1 MCGSPQHT
9 ENLSKNKINVMPKTN
24 FGCCAVAR
32 TRASPTIPM
41 VKPAARPDKPTAK
54 PEPRWMRLAKKDL
67 VITALIRN
75 KYRDDETVDRD
86 DAGHENWHKTC
97 KGKIIGLGDFLGYI

>member
-1 MCGSPQHT
+1 
-9 ENLSKNKINVMPKTN
+9 
-24 FGCCAVAR
+24 
-32 TRASPTIPM
+32 
-41 VKPAARPDKPTAK
+41 
-54 PEPRWMRLAKKDL
+54 MRLAKKDL